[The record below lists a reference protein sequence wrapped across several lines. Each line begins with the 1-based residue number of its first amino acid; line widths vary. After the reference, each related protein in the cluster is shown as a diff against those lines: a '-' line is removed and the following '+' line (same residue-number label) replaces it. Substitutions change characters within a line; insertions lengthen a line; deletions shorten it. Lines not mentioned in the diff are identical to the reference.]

1 MKEVLLSVCVTA
13 ILTAVYKTLAP
24 TDKFGAQ
31 IKLLTA
37 CFFTVSVIGAVDGAV
52 ALFDLSDIMN
62 ADTSYNDYS
71 VQFTKMTA
79 DETANELR
87 RAISEKLAAEGIT
100 PENIYI
106 DVNISDKGSISISEI
121 KLVFGKGDY
130 AVYSE
135 RAVVLARRL
144 VGTGIKITA
153 ETDSRSKFT
162 AKEREEQ

>member
-1 MKEVLLSVCVTA
+1 MKEVLLSACVTA
-13 ILTAVYKTLAP
+13 ILTAVYKALAP
-24 TDKFGAQ
+24 TDKLGSQ
-31 IKLLTA
+31 IKLLAA
-37 CFFTVSVIGAVDGAV
+37 CFFIVSVISAADGA
-52 ALFDLSDIMN
+52 ASLFDLSDIMN

-71 VQFTKMTA
+71 VQFNKMTA

-87 RAISEKLAAEGIT
+87 RVISEKLEKENIA

-121 KLVFGKGDY
+121 KLVFGKEDH

-135 RAVVLARRL
+135 RAVALTRQL
-144 VGTGIKITA
+144 VGKGIKITA